1 MRLLA
6 VDDDPIF
13 LELLGSVLRKIGFPD
28 FETASS
34 AADAIKMIE
43 GEHEPFDCFLLD
55 VQMPNTNGIELC
67 RLIRQDPFYLNTPIL
82 MITAMS
88 EKCFINEAFLAGAT
102 DYVNK
107 PIEANEVLARLNTM
121 QSLVKKTRQADDLA
135 ERLHDAG
142 SNPNGQF
149 YFDDLV
155 VLEDVKGLVSYLAL
169 ENYLMKL
176 GALKIFTN
184 SVVGFTVNNAQDIF
198 AMNSRQDFLDI
209 MATTAELI
217 ANAIPG
223 WTIFTYAG
231 RGDFIA
237 VINKLGGFSRKEVED
252 QIRENIKG
260 EEELWQAL
268 GCATPVVTVGPPVN
282 FTPFSSTTPGSTL
295 LKATMSARN
304 QASGE
309 AQKKTDQ
316 RGFGRFLKIAG

>member
-6 VDDDPIF
+6 VDDDPVF
-13 LELLGSVLRKIGFPD
+13 LELLGSILNKIGFPD

-34 AADAIKMIE
+34 AEEAIKLI
-43 GEHEPFDCFLLD
+43 GGDHTPFDCFLLD
-55 VQMPNTNGIELC
+55 LQMPNTNGIDLC

-88 EKCFINEAFLAGAT
+88 EKSFINDAFLAGAT

-107 PIEANEVLARLNTM
+107 PIEANEILARLNTM
-121 QSLVKKTRQADDLA
+121 QSLVSKTRQADDLA
-135 ERLHDAG
+135 ERLQDAG

-176 GALKIFTN
+176 GALKIFTS

-217 ANAIPG
+217 SNVIPD
-223 WTIFTYAG
+223 WALFTYAG
-231 RGDFIA
+231 RGDFVA
-237 VINKLGGFSRKEVED
+237 VVNKFSGFSREEVEA
-252 QIRENIKG
+252 QIRENIMN
-260 EEELWQAL
+260 EQELWHAL
-268 GCATPVVTVGPPVN
+268 GCAAPVVTVGTPVN

-295 LKATMSARN
+295 LKATNSARKL
-304 QASGE
+304 ASGE
-309 AQKKTDQ
+309 DQKKSEP